1 MLKVKIGGVP
11 EHFNLP
17 WYTAIENGL
26 FANAGID
33 LQWTDYSTGTG
44 AMTKDLRS
52 NTLDIAVLLTEGIV
66 ADIVNGNEC
75 KIVQWYVKS
84 PLIWGIHT
92 PATSDFDITE
102 IKNKRFAISR
112 FGSGSHLMACVMAG
126 QNGFKINES
135 QFVIVNNMD
144 GAIEAFKNGNADVFM
159 WEKFMTKPLVDKN
172 VFKRIGECLTPW
184 SCFAI
189 AVRTQFLKE
198 NEEEVNTILKIIN
211 SITSQFKNKIDW
223 PELISVKYNIQIDDA
238 KEWLK
243 TVQWATDSNIEK
255 FEIELVMETLLN
267 INIIRKKIGVEQIVL
282 N

>member
-17 WYTAIENGL
+17 WYAAIENGL
-26 FANAGID
+26 FANVGID

-44 AMTKDLRS
+44 AMIKDLRS
-52 NTLDIAVLLTEGIV
+52 NVIDIAVLLTEGIV
-66 ADIVNGNEC
+66 ADIVNGNES
-75 KIVQWYVKS
+75 KIVQWFVKS
-84 PLIWGIHT
+84 PLVWGIHA
-92 PATSDFDITE
+92 PASSNFDISE

-112 FGSGSHLMACVMAG
+112 FGSGSHLMACVMAE
-126 QNGFKINES
+126 QNGFKIDES

-144 GAIEAFKNGNADVFM
+144 GAIQAFKNGNADVFM

-172 VFKRIGECLTPW
+172 VFKRIGECPTPW

-189 AVRTQFLKE
+189 AVRTKFLNE
-198 NEEEVNTILKIIN
+198 NREEVKTILKIIN
-211 SITSQFKNKIDW
+211 SITSQFKNKIDL
-223 PELISVKYNIQIDDA
+223 PEIISASYNIQIDDA

-243 TVQWATDSNIEK
+243 SVQWSSDSKIEK
-255 FEIELVMETLLN
+255 SEIEFVMETLLN
-267 INIIRKKIGVEQIVL
+267 INIIQKKIEVEQIVI